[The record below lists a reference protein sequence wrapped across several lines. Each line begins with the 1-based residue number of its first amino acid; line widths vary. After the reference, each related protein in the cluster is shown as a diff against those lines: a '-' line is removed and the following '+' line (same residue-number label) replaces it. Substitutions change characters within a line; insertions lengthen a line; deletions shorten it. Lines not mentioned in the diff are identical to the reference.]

1 MPPDENPDWVPDDP
15 FWRYSE
21 GDDSEMQLNDEGE
34 PRPGKAW
41 KAALDY
47 LSELRG
53 KRLAR
58 PKHPGVD
65 DIEWCLAKVRINS
78 LRRLVRHKDSV
89 RRMRVEVSK
98 PPFER
103 DEATRFVEEI
113 GICGG
118 AVVLAWMNEDEAFFS
133 DLARFAKLTFGKHR
147 KKDATN
153 EEKII
158 EEAEE
163 QWYDG
168 CRNPSREGV
177 RMEIEKKGI
186 KIAAKQWPD
195 YFKRCKLEFLK
206 SNKGPG
212 RPRKPEPLKRFV
224 VEMPK
229 GFFKVHHVTAREGE
243 VLKLRAEQDLKEMA
257 EAEARGEEYI
267 PF

>member
-1 MPPDENPDWVPDDP
+1 
-15 FWRYSE
+15 
-21 GDDSEMQLNDEGE
+21 
-34 PRPGKAW
+34 
-41 KAALDY
+41 
-47 LSELRG
+47 
-53 KRLAR
+53 
-58 PKHPGVD
+58 
-65 DIEWCLAKVRINS
+65 
-78 LRRLVRHKDSV
+78 
-89 RRMRVEVSK
+89 MRVEVSN
-98 PPFER
+98 PPFES
-103 DEATRFVEEI
+103 DEATRFVGEI
-113 GICGG
+113 GKCGG

-133 DLARFAKLTFGKHR
+133 DLARLARLTFGKDR

-153 EEKII
+153 EQKII

-212 RPRKPEPLKRFV
+212 RPRKAEPLKRFV
-224 VEMPK
+224 IEMPK
-229 GFFKVHHVTAREGE
+229 GVLKVHRVTAKEGE
-243 VLKLRAEQDLKEMA
+243 VLKLQAEHTLKEMA
-257 EAEARGEEYI
+257 EAEMRGEEYI